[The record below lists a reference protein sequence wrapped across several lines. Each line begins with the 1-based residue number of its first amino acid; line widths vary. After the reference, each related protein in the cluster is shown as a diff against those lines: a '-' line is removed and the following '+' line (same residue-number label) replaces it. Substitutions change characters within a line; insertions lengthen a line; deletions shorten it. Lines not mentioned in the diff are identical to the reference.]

1 MFSIPFEKAKWR
13 ISMFEYSGGDIW
25 GQWVAAFVFAVIT
38 KLRNVLSINIVY
50 THSSLENEY

>member
-38 KLRNVLSINIVY
+38 KLRNVLSIN
-50 THSSLENEY
+50 